1 MANPIIPKTNGV
13 GGSSAGPSSSN
24 LQVAEIASNAFLGR
38 LYIKTED
45 NNVKEFKATSDISA
59 SDVGAVASSSVG
71 QANGVAPLNGSAQID
86 SSYLPSYVDDV
97 LEFANVAS
105 FPGSGETGKIYIALD
120 ENTSYRWSGSTYVA
134 IISGGAPTGNAGG
147 DLSGTYPNPTV
158 SRIQGQS
165 VSTTVPSA
173 NQVLKFNGS
182 EWAPAQPDSGPQGET
197 GPQGPQGI
205 QGETGPQGPQG
216 IQGETGAPGAQG
228 EMGPQGLQG
237 EMGPQGA
244 QGPQGEPGPTG
255 ATGDTGPQ
263 GPQGEQGPQGIQGV
277 AGPQGEQG
285 PQGPQG
291 VTGATGETGP
301 QGPQGEMGPQGPQ
314 GEQGP
319 QGIQG
324 ETGPQGPQGIQGE
337 TGPQGPSN
345 GNAESIRGYNVS
357 TTAPANGQALVFDGT
372 VYYPETVIVDGDA
385 ISGGTY

>member
-1 MANPIIPKTNGV
+1 MANPIIPKTNGL

-45 NNVKEFKATSDISA
+45 NSVKEFKATSDISA

-71 QANGVAPLNGSAQID
+71 QANGIAPLNGSGLID
-86 SSYLPSYVDDV
+86 STYLPSYVDDV
-97 LEFANVAS
+97 EEYANVAS
-105 FPGSGETGKIYIALD
+105 FPSTGETGKIYVALD
-120 ENTSYRWSGSTYVA
+120 ENTSYRWGGSGYVA

-158 SRIQGQS
+158 AKIQGQS
-165 VSTTVPSA
+165 VSSSVPSA

-197 GPQGPQGI
+197 GPQGPQG
-205 QGETGPQGPQG
+205 EVGPQGPQG
-216 IQGETGAPGAQG
+216 PQGETGATGPQG
-228 EMGPQGLQG
+228 EQGPQGLQG
-237 EMGPQGA
+237 EIGNTGA
-244 QGPQGEPGPTG
+244 QGPQGEPGPMGPTG
-255 ATGDTGPQ
+255 ETGPQ
-263 GPQGEQGPQGIQGV
+263 GPQGEQGPQGPQGIQ
-277 AGPQGEQG
+277 GPQGEQG

-301 QGPQGEMGPQGPQ
+301 QGPQGETGPQGPQ

-345 GNAESIRGYNVS
+345 GNAESIRGYSIS
-357 TTAPANGQALVFDGT
+357 TTAPVNGQALVFDGS
-372 VYYPETVIVDGDA
+372 VYYPEAVIIDGDA
-385 ISGGTY
+385 IYGGTY

>member
-1 MANPIIPKTNGV
+1 MANPIIPKTNGTS
-13 GGSSAGPSSSN
+13 GSSSGPSASN

-45 NNVKEFKATSDISA
+45 NNVKEFKAASDISA

-71 QANGVAPLNGSAQID
+71 QANGVAPLNGSGLIE
-86 SSYLPSYVDDV
+86 STYLPSYVDDV
-97 LEFANVAS
+97 LEFSNVAS
-105 FPGSGETGKIYIALD
+105 FPATGDTGKIYVALD
-120 ENTSYRWSGSTYVA
+120 ENVSYRWSGSTYVA

-147 DLSGTYPNPTV
+147 DLSGSYPNPSV
-158 SRIQGQS
+158 SKINGQS
-165 VSTTVPSA
+165 VSSTVPSV

-216 IQGETGAPGAQG
+216 ETGPQGPQGEQ
-228 EMGPQGLQG
+228 GPQGLQG
-237 EMGPQGA
+237 EIGNTGA

-255 ATGDTGPQ
+255 ATGETGPQ
-263 GPQGEQGPQGIQGV
+263 GPQGEQGPQGPQGIQ
-277 AGPQGEQG
+277 GPQGEQG

-301 QGPQGEMGPQGPQ
+301 QGPQGEVGPQGPQ

-357 TTAPANGQALVFDGT
+357 ATAPNTGQALVYDGSAYAPTT
-372 VYYPETVIVDGDA
+372 VLKDGDA